1 MSTSK
6 TCVDIVEQHAIFD
19 GEPAFSLPLAAVI
32 NLLNWHSDG
41 GTPNDF
47 AEAAKYMQNPKRYK
61 VTLRL
66 DCEELPK
73 PPSFDDSLP
82 FMGDV

>member
-19 GEPAFSLPLAAVI
+19 GEPVFSLPLAAVI
-32 NLLNWHSDG
+32 NLLNWHADG

-47 AEAAKYMQNPKRYK
+47 AEAGKHMKNPKRYK

-66 DCEELPK
+66 DCEELPALQ
-73 PPSFDDSLP
+73 PFDDSLP
-82 FMGDV
+82 FRGE